1 MIMDENNKPTPENR
15 RPNYRRNGTVPRRDA
30 SAQEAGPTFA
40 EIYAQ
45 QKKNQAPGLSDEFE
59 DLSGNTPA
67 VRPSENKQTA
77 APSAPAGTPLKG
89 DGSEVFGTP
98 AAAGSSQGRPAPD
111 RPVAAADSDWDKWEA
126 WATGKTDIMPGK
138 SPVIRPQMPRRQ
150 PSSPAAPARVP
161 TAERGAERI
170 DEGPAVLR
178 RGEGGTK
185 VVFEDERDAVPAEPG
200 NGGYSFASGARTKVP
215 EPQPVKKIKKQKKQ
229 PSAGR
234 AVNNISV
241 VLIVLTIAIAIA
253 SMLYLGLQLRHKDE
267 GEVADAVSAGE
278 RIEPPEQNPLSYKP
292 VSPIQFTQTYT
303 KTFPQGIQQKF
314 IDLYQQNS
322 DLVGWLTVPETC
334 IDFPVY
340 QTDDNSYY
348 LKHDNYGSYTKYGA
362 IFLDEYCDYVG
373 LSKNT
378 TLYGHHFEDNELIF
392 AEIEHYDELD
402 FYKARPVIE
411 FDTLFRDYKWKV
423 FAAFRTNGTDEGD
436 NGYLFYYPAA
446 DMTDASF
453 TEFYNEIMQRSY
465 LKTSVD
471 VIATD
476 KILTLS
482 TCTYF
487 FDRGSA
493 QNARFVLMARLVR
506 EGESE
511 NVDTSSASVTENV
524 RYPQLYYD
532 VFGGT
537 NPWANGSKWYP
548 VQG

>member
-1 MIMDENNKPTPENR
+1 MIMDDNKKPTPENR

-30 SAQEAGPTFA
+30 SAQEAKPTFA

-45 QKKNQAPGLSDEFE
+45 QKKNQASGLSDEFE
-59 DLSGNTPA
+59 DLSGSAPA
-67 VRPSENKQTA
+67 VQPAENKQA
-77 APSAPAGTPLKG
+77 AVPDAPSGTPLTG
-89 DGSEVFGTP
+89 DGSDVFGSLS
-98 AAAGSSQGRPAPD
+98 AGAGND
-111 RPVAAADSDWDKWEA
+111 RPDQEQPVATAGSDWDKWEA
-126 WATGKTDIMPGK
+126 WATGKTDIMPKK
-138 SPVIRPQMPRRQ
+138 SPVNRPQAPHRQ
-150 PSSPAAPARVP
+150 TPPPAAAVHAPA
-161 TAERGAERI
+161 AGAGSDLPN
-170 DEGPAVLR
+170 DETAVLR
-178 RGEGGTK
+178 RGAGGTK
-185 VVFEDERDAVPAEPG
+185 VVFEDERDAVSPEPEK
-200 NGGYSFASGARTKVP
+200 GGYSFASGARTKVP
-215 EPQPVKKIKKQKKQ
+215 EPLPVKKIRKKKQ
-229 PSAGR
+229 PAAGR
-234 AVNNISV
+234 AINNVSV
-241 VLIVLTIAIAIA
+241 VLIVLTVALAIA
-253 SMLYLGLQLRHKDE
+253 SVLYLGLQMRHKDE
-267 GEVADAVSAGE
+267 GEVADVASAGE
-278 RIEPPEQNPLSYKP
+278 TIETPMQNPMSYKP

-314 IDLYQQNS
+314 LDLYQQNS

-392 AEIEHYDELD
+392 AQIEHYDELD

-487 FDRGSA
+487 FDRGST

-506 EGESE
+506 DGESE
-511 NVDTSSASVTENV
+511 SVDTSSASVTENV

-532 VFGGT
+532 VFGGS

>member
-1 MIMDENNKPTPENR
+1 MDDNKQNNPR
-15 RPNYRRNGTVPRRDA
+15 RGNGTVPRGAGAGSGSPSFSDA
-30 SAQEAGPTFA
+30 YGEL
-40 EIYAQ
+40 
-45 QKKNQAPGLSDEFE
+45 KNSR
-59 DLSGNTPA
+59 NTP
-67 VRPSENKQTA
+67 P
-77 APSAPAGTPLKG
+77 APPAEDTSGLEYGAPA
-89 DGSEVFGTP
+89 
-98 AAAGSSQGRPAPD
+98 SS
-111 RPVAAADSDWDKWEA
+111 AADSWDRWEA
-126 WATGKTDIMPGK
+126 WATGKTDVMPERR
-138 SPVIRPQMPRRQ
+138 PVIRQEAPKRQ
-150 PSSPAAPARVP
+150 PQ
-161 TAERGAERI
+161 TAQ
-170 DEGPAVLR
+170 PAVR
-178 RGEGGTK
+178 RTTGASGAPK
-185 VVFEDERDAVPAEPG
+185 VVFEDERDAAQAHG
-200 NGGYSFASGARTKVP
+200 QSYAFSGGTPNEGAAAS
-215 EPQPVKKIKKQKKQ
+215 VKKLRA
-229 PSAGR
+229 AGGSR
-234 AVNNISV
+234 ALNNVCV
-241 VLIVLTIAIAIA
+241 VLIVLTIVLFSA
-253 SMLYLGLQLRHKDE
+253 SGVYLGMSYRNRDT
-267 GEVADAVSAGE
+267 GESGDLVYSGE
-278 RIEPPEQNPLSYKP
+278 SVEAPKQNPLSYVP
-292 VSPIQFTQTYT
+292 ASPIAFTQTYT
-303 KTFPQGIQQKF
+303 ETFPEGMQEKF
-314 IDLYQQNS
+314 LDLYQQNN

-340 QTDDNSYY
+340 QTDNNDYY
-348 LKHDNYGSYTKYGA
+348 LKHDNYDTYTKYGA
-362 IFLDEYCDYVG
+362 IFLDSYCDYVA

-378 TLYGHHFEDNELIF
+378 TLYGHHFKDNELIF

-453 TEFYNEIMQRSY
+453 AQFYSEVMQRSY

-471 VIATD
+471 VTPAD

-487 FDRGSA
+487 FDRNSE

-506 EGESE
+506 DGESE
-511 NVDTSSASVTENV
+511 AVDTSSASVTDSV

>member
-1 MIMDENNKPTPENR
+1 MDENNRSTPDNR
-15 RPNYRRNGTVPRRDA
+15 RPGYRRNGTVPHRNAPGQDA
-30 SAQEAGPTFA
+30 KPTFA

-45 QKKNQAPGLSDEFE
+45 QKKDQAPGLSEEFE
-59 DLSGNTPA
+59 DLSGTAPAAQPSKSKPDAAPA
-67 VRPSENKQTA
+67 V
-77 APSAPAGTPLKG
+77 PAETPLTG
-89 DGSEVFGTP
+89 DGSDVFG
-98 AAAGSSQGRPAPD
+98 APAPEK
-111 RPVAAADSDWDKWEA
+111 PVATAGSDWDKWEA
-126 WATGKTDIMPGK
+126 WATGKTDVMPKK
-138 SPVIRPQMPRRQ
+138 SPVTRPQAPRRQ
-150 PSSPAAPARVP
+150 TSAPVPKQTPAQ
-161 TAERGAERI
+161 TA
-170 DEGPAVLR
+170 DEIAVLR

-185 VVFEDERDAVPAEPG
+185 VVFEDERDSSVSAAPE
-200 NGGYSFASGARTKVP
+200 NGGYSFASGARTKAP
-215 EPQPVKKIKKQKKQ
+215 EPQPVKKMKKKR
-229 PSAGR
+229 SGGGSR
-234 AVNNISV
+234 AINNASV
-241 VLIVLTIAIAIA
+241 ILIVLTVALAIA
-253 SMLYLGLQLRHKDE
+253 SALYLGLQLRQKDE
-267 GEVADAVSAGE
+267 GEVTDTVSVGE
-278 RIEPPEQNPLSYKP
+278 TVETPAQNPMSYKP

-314 IDLYQQNS
+314 LDLYQQNS
-322 DLVGWLTVPETC
+322 DLVGWLTVPDTC

-340 QTDDNSYY
+340 QTDNNEYY

-392 AEIEHYDELD
+392 AQIEHYDELD

-471 VIATD
+471 VIPTD

-487 FDRGSA
+487 FDRGST

-511 NVDTSSASVTENV
+511 NVDTSGASVTDNV

-532 VFGGT
+532 VFGGS